1 MGRIRIDSLP
11 WTQPAFAPLYP
22 ADGIPVLTRQ
32 RWHLGVV
39 FEVDAEAVDAFLPEG
54 VDPASNPAVASVW
67 CATHA
72 HSTFGG
78 PYSESGAAVVVTFE
92 GRTYMYPLVV
102 YLGPGSEEW
111 FAAGREI
118 WGHQKKLGV
127 TRIHEPEG
135 SGIISGSLDRPAGTR
150 LMNLS
155 VGPLTREAR
164 PEEIGY
170 LPVLSLR
177 VIPHPERPVPQIAEL
192 VVTEAALTP
201 RRGSDGRLEFWAGPG
216 EIAFPVPSERDPL
229 YRLTPRRVLS
239 GYYGCFEGI
248 VTPFAKILKTLVSP

>member
-39 FEVDAEAVDAFLPEG
+39 YEVDADVVDAFLPEG
-54 VDPASNPAVASVW
+54 VEPASNPAIASVW

-92 GRTYMYPLVV
+92 GTTYMYPLVV
-102 YLGPGSEEW
+102 YLGPGSEDW
-111 FAAGREI
+111 FAAGREV

-127 TRIHEPEG
+127 TQIREPEG
-135 SGIISGSLDRPAGTR
+135 SGIISGSLERPAGTR
-150 LMNLS
+150 LMNIS

-164 PEEIGY
+164 PEEIGDR
-170 LPVLSLR
+170 PVLSLR
-177 VIPHPERPVPQIAEL
+177 VIPHPEKPVPQIAEL
-192 VVTEAALTP
+192 VVTEADLTP
-201 RRGSDGRLEFWAGPG
+201 RRGSDGRLEVWAGPG
-216 EIAFPVPSERDPL
+216 EIAF
-229 YRLTPRRVLS
+229 TPWPPRPRT
-239 GYYGCFEGI
+239 G
-248 VTPFAKILKTLVSP
+248 